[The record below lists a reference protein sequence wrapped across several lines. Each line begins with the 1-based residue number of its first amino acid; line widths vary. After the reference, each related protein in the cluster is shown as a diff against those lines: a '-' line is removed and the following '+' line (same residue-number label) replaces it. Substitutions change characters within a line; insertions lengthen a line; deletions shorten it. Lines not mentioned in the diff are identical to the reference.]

1 MKIRLTVALLAIVL
15 MLGLAEL
22 AMAQVTTA
30 TLYGIVQDQSS
41 SIISGAQVTL
51 THDATAAVR
60 QTTTDETGEFVFTAL
75 PVGAY
80 TLKIEKP
87 GFKTYVRTGIE
98 LAASQNVRQTHALD
112 VGDLTQSVT
121 IGSSAPLINTVSAEQ
136 RESLGSLQV
145 RELPLSRRNVTNIL
159 RLSSGVDTG
168 NGGIRING
176 QGKSGAG
183 VTVDGTDAN
192 SNPSEGRGLEQYG
205 GRNYIDVMSIEAVQ
219 EVQLMRGILQ
229 AEYGGVISGQVN
241 LISKSGSNEWHGSLF
256 ENYRSH
262 IFNARNPFAVNRR
275 SDGSMT
281 PKNRE
286 VFNQFGGSLGGPVLR
301 DRAFFFFTY
310 EGYRES
316 TFQRVTDTV
325 PTAKLR
331 NDILKALPFAESKI
345 LLDTLPLPTLP
356 IIRTGGLVDEN
367 IGTFEGAGLRT
378 STENHFVLKGDLLV
392 TKSSNL
398 TVAYTR
404 NTPYGT
410 DPRSNLNGAN
420 DRTYDYYQQ
429 RLTSQYALSRGPW
442 VAETRFGYNH
452 QDMLRL
458 DQFFTFTDP
467 KTPEKIEWQRRVPR
481 LSIQSSIQGSIQS
494 LGTWGSAEVWDM
506 EGTTYSFDQKVSRH
520 LGRHLF
526 KFGGRYVRTV
536 GSRTNPENPSYSF
549 DSLEDLAANIPGTVN
564 ITFGSHGPHSSR
576 MFEFGF
582 FGQDEFRVS
591 SRLVLNLGLR
601 YDFYSNNVVKPTGDV
616 PVGIVNLSPATDLSR
631 FNFGP
636 PRPLDN
642 PVEHDGWTNLGPR
655 FGFAYDF
662 DEKGKTV
669 VRGGFGVLFAG
680 QVPALYRQSV
690 SHPVVP
696 FRIIYSKAEVQ
707 RLGIRYPF
715 YAEDILPIAERD
727 VAASGRRL
735 IFSVLD
741 PKLQNPYTMNFQLNA
756 QRSLG
761 QDLMLEVGY
770 VGVRGV
776 KFPLHRRFNLPD
788 RLTGE
793 RPNPLIIPGGFF
805 VDNSESTV
813 YHSLQTSLRKRFTR
827 GLSFDAHYTYGK
839 SLSFSGGDVGV
850 YYGTD
855 VNENVIQDFFNLAT
869 DRGPS
874 TGDVTHRFIGDAIYQ
889 APELKNWGFAPL
901 RHALG
906 GWQVSG
912 IFTARSG
919 SPVFITQSCSN
930 SYHCRP
936 DYVGGNT
943 VLKEMIETGTCRA
956 GGRCDIQYINMAA
969 FVRVPVIKNVAVRP
983 GTAGKSLVRTPG
995 AWGVDLSL
1003 AKNFRIKEGMNFQFR
1018 ADMFN
1023 ALNHVNLGGPNG
1035 SINSAQFG
1043 RISGAGGMRS
1053 MQMGLRFQF

>member
-1 MKIRLTVALLAIVL
+1 MKLRWTVASLATALTLLLAG
-15 MLGLAEL
+15 LGQ
-22 AMAQVTTA
+22 AQVTTA
-30 TLYGIVQDQSS
+30 TLYGIVQDQSGS
-41 SIISGAQVTL
+41 VIAGAQITL
-51 THDATAAVR
+51 THEATAAVR

-80 TLKIEKP
+80 KLKIEKS
-87 GFKTYVRTGIE
+87 GFKAYVRTKIE
-98 LAASQNVRQTHALD
+98 LAASQNVRQTHALE

-121 IGSSAPLINTVSAEQ
+121 VDSSAPLVNTVSAEQ
-136 RESLGSLQV
+136 RESLDSQKVG
-145 RELPLSRRNVTNIL
+145 ELPLSRRNVTNIL

-168 NGGIRING
+168 LGSVRING

-192 SNPSEGRGLEQYG
+192 ANPSEGRAMAQYG
-205 GRNYIDVMSIEAVQ
+205 ERNYIDVMSIEAVQ
-219 EVQLMRGILQ
+219 EVQLMRGIIQ

-241 LISKSGSNEWHGSLF
+241 LISKSGSNQWHGSLF

-262 IFNARNPFAVNRR
+262 LFNARNPFQVNRR
-275 SDGSMT
+275 SDGSMI

-301 DRAFFFFTY
+301 DRAFFFLAY

-316 TFQRVTDTV
+316 TFQRVNGTV

-356 IIRTGGLVDEN
+356 IIRAGGAPDVDL
-367 IGTFEGAGLRT
+367 GTFEGAGQRR
-378 STENHFVLKGDLLV
+378 SSENHIVARGDLLV

-398 TVAYTR
+398 TVTYTR
-404 NTPYGT
+404 NRPFGL
-410 DPRSNLNGAN
+410 DPNYNLDGAN
-420 DRTYDYYQQ
+420 DRTFDYAQD
-429 RLTSQYALSRGPW
+429 RITSQYVLNRGLW

-452 QDMLRL
+452 EDMLRL
-458 DQFFTFTDP
+458 DQFFTLKDP

-481 LSIQSSIQGSIQS
+481 ISIQG
-494 LGTWGSAEVWDM
+494 LNTWGAAEVWDM
-506 EGTTYSFDQKVSRH
+506 DGATYSIDQKFSRH

-536 GSRTNPENPSYSF
+536 GSRTNPENPLYTF
-549 DSLEDLAANIPGTVN
+549 NNLADLAANIPGTVT

-582 FGQDEFRVS
+582 FGQDDFRVN
-591 SRLVLNLGLR
+591 SRLVLNLGMR

-616 PVGIVNLSPATDLSR
+616 PVGIVNLSPATDLHK

-636 PRPLDN
+636 ARPLDN
-642 PVEHDGWTNLGPR
+642 PVENDGWANLGPR
-655 FGFAYDF
+655 LGFAYDF
-662 DEKGKTV
+662 DGKGKTV

-696 FRIIYSKAEVQ
+696 FRIIYSAAEAQ

-715 YAEDILPIAERD
+715 YAEEVLPIAERD
-727 VAASGRRL
+727 VAASGRTL

-741 PKLQNPYTMNFQLNA
+741 PELQNPYTMNFQLNV

-776 KFPLHRRFNLPD
+776 KFPLQRRFNLPD
-788 RLTGE
+788 RITGE
-793 RPNPLIIPGGFF
+793 RPNPQIIPGGFY

-839 SLSFSGGDVGV
+839 ALAFSGGDVGV

-874 TGDVTHRFIGDAIYQ
+874 TGDVTHRFIADTIYRL
-889 APELKNWGFAPL
+889 PELKDWGFAPL
-901 RHALG
+901 RQALG
-906 GWQVSG
+906 GWQISG

-936 DYVGGNT
+936 DYVGGDT
-943 VLKEMIETGTCRA
+943 VMKEMVETGTCRA
-956 GGRCDIQYINMAA
+956 GGRCDIQYVNTAA
-969 FVRVPVIKNVAVRP
+969 FNLVPVNQGMAVRP

-995 AWGVDLSL
+995 AWNVELSL
-1003 AKNFRIKEGMNFQFR
+1003 AKNFKIAEKKTLQFR

-1023 ALNHVNLGGPNG
+1023 ALNHVNLGGPNS
-1035 SINSAQFG
+1035 SINSSQFG
-1043 RISGAGGMRS
+1043 RISSAGGMRS
-1053 MQMGLRFQF
+1053 MQMALRFQF